1 MKPIFRTDLSLLI
14 LFVLSLFSGIQIDYA
29 SHFQSH
35 EVWHNWAVFH
45 ILVSLAFVILGVLHV
60 QTHWGWYKSL
70 ITKGIGKKSKVTI
83 WLSFIFLITSLTGF
97 ILLGV
102 CCRQF
107 HIGMWHYR
115 LGIIFTIIGIGHFI
129 KRFPILWKTIIKWR
143 QFLTPVRS
151 CNNRN

>member
-1 MKPIFRTDLSLLI
+1 MDYISYLYPKLSKMKRIFIIDWWLLLAFAI
-14 LFVLSLFSGIQIDYA
+14 TAYSGFKLHIAGHFST
-29 SHFQSH
+29 H

-129 KRFPILWKTIIKWR
+129 KRFPILRKTIIK
-143 QFLTPVRS
+143 
-151 CNNRN
+151 